1 MPAEYTQ
8 LLGDLMKL
16 LVGLGAMYGTIKT
29 AMNGLKED
37 VKEIKTDV
45 KDISGK
51 VTQHTTDIAL
61 LKYKVLVDR
70 ADLAHIEKA
79 G

>member
-1 MPAEYTQ
+1 MPPEYTQ
-8 LLGDLMKL
+8 LIGDLMKL

-37 VKEIKTDV
+37 VKEIKDDV
-45 KDISGK
+45 KAIGQK
-51 VTQHTTDIAL
+51 VEQHGIDIA
-61 LKYKVLVDR
+61 VLNEHKSYDR
-70 ADLAHIEKA
+70 VAKMDKT